1 MLWLHCVVKQANG
14 LYSYSDAI
22 EMKERM
28 PMLADDHDVSEMK
41 QPDQSTDS
49 VSLLCSVTHTLFVVS
64 LLLLSLLI
72 VLFNETEFF
81 V

>member
-1 MLWLHCVVKQANG
+1 
-14 LYSYSDAI
+14 
-22 EMKERM
+22 
-28 PMLADDHDVSEMK
+28 MLADDHDVSEMK